1 MATRKRTPHAAKRY
15 PALPLIVEGP
25 AGPCTVRLTK
35 ESIKYE
41 GTECGGL
48 WDPEERTIDIDAR
61 ASRRAQW
68 SYLYH
73 EWGHVVLTDSGLSN
87 ALPDDAQEAIC
98 DAISA
103 ARMRERFS

>member
-1 MATRKRTPHAAKRY
+1 MKRKPVKRY
-15 PALPLIVEGP
+15 PPIPAMVEGP
-25 AGPCTVRLTK
+25 AGPCTVRQHK

-41 GTECGGL
+41 GGECGGL

-68 SYLYH
+68 AYLYH

-98 DAISA
+98 DALSA
-103 ARMRERFS
+103 ARMRERFG